1 MMKDL
6 LNVEELQWES
16 LLVER
21 GKFLIRKGEV
31 ERYIYYVEM
40 GALRAF
46 LISEDEEFTIRF
58 GYAGSFMT
66 SLPSYF
72 DESPSDLYIQ
82 VIRKAKLLRTTR
94 SAFESYINRDITSM
108 RLYQDTLKGLI
119 GSFLAREVDLL
130 TQSPTLRIQRLLSR
144 SPQVFQEIPHKYI
157 ASYLRMS
164 PETLSRLLNS

>member
-6 LNVEELQWES
+6 LNVEELQWEP

-21 GKFLIRKGEV
+21 GKFLIREGEV
-31 ERYIYYVEM
+31 ERYIYFVEK
-40 GALRAF
+40 GAVRAF
-46 LISEDEEFTIRF
+46 LISEEEEFTIRF
-58 GYAGSFMT
+58 GYTGSFIT

-72 DESPSDLYIQ
+72 DGSPSPLYIQ

-94 SAFESYINRDITSM
+94 NTFENYINQDMETM
-108 RLYQDTLKGLI
+108 HLYQETLKGLI
-119 GSFLAREVDLL
+119 SSFLAREVDLL

-144 SPQVFQEIPHKYI
+144 SPQVFQEVPHKYI